1 MRKGNVVANS
11 VFNALQGFIAGLDTY
26 WRKYRSLCSVTLYCD
41 KHNTNFDTDDS
52 SNKDIN

>member
-26 WRKYRSLCSVTLYCD
+26 WRKYRSLCSVMLYCD
-41 KHNTNFDTDDS
+41 KHNTNFDTDDC